1 MTAVAPAPTGAVGCA
16 DETHEAVVEAAA
28 RERAAADDR
37 RIVAFFCRECAYAA
51 ADATGNARISLP
63 TTIRSVLVPCTGR
76 VSPLYLLTALA
87 EGADGVYVAGC
98 LEDQCH
104 YRVGNFHA
112 IDRVTFVQRLLESV
126 GVEPERCQM
135 FTMSAA
141 DSPRF
146 VAAARA
152 MHKTISELPPMVR
165 SSGGESAF
173 AASDVVCRH
182 EDEAVAAHA
191 VAGEVA

>member
-1 MTAVAPAPTGAVGCA
+1 MS
-16 DETHEAVVEAAA
+16 AAA
-28 RERAAADDR
+28 VEEAQDTLRDEIVATAGDADAATDDR
-37 RIVAFFCRECAYAA
+37 VIVAFFCRECAYAA

-76 VSPLYLLTALA
+76 VSPLYLLTSLA

-104 YRVGNFHA
+104 YRIGNFHA
-112 IDRVTFVQRLLESV
+112 IDRVAFVQRLLESV

-146 VAAARA
+146 VAAAKR
-152 MHKTISELPPMVR
+152 MHKVISDLPPLVR
-165 SSGGESAF
+165 STGG
-173 AASDVVCRH
+173 AA
-182 EDEAVAAHA
+182 AVIAAG
-191 VAGEVA
+191 VAPNAEGA

>member
-1 MTAVAPAPTGAVGCA
+1 MTPVAHTETATTAAAPAPTGAVGCT
-16 DETHEAVVEAAA
+16 DETRAAVVEAAA

-98 LEDQCH
+98 LEGQCH
-104 YRVGNFHA
+104 YREGNFHA
-112 IDRVTFVQRLLESV
+112 IDRVKFVQRLLESV
-126 GVEPERCQM
+126 GVEAERCQM

-141 DSPRF
+141 DSPKF

-152 MHKTISELPPMVR
+152 MHKTISDLPPMIR
-165 SSGGESAF
+165 SSG
-173 AASDVVCRH
+173 DVLPN
-182 EDEAVAAHA
+182 
-191 VAGEVA
+191 AGEVA